1 MASESSLNLLR
12 KILRTGSLVF
22 GLSALTLLIFP
33 TFFNELLGLKSTK
46 ELEWAMRMIGITLIA
61 LSGNMFSVAKF
72 GQESSVLFSAKVMLV
87 SAFALG
93 VLTLSTPATLNWFTV
108 SYAIVGFTFSM
119 AYGLALIKKN

>member
-93 VLTLSTPATLNWFTV
+93 VLTLTIPATLNWFAV

>member
-93 VLTLSTPATLNWFTV
+93 VLTLTIPATLNWFIV
-108 SYAIVGFTFSM
+108 SYAIVGFTFSL
-119 AYGLALIKKN
+119 AYGLALVKKH